1 MKQRVERCGL
11 VRLNTLF
18 SLNTTTQRSQPM
30 EILGTILRYVF
41 AIVGMAAVAFVVWKV
56 VNRQEAKDTE
66 FQKKLDDD
74 DERASKGRFG
84 PPPR

>member
-1 MKQRVERCGL
+1 
-11 VRLNTLF
+11 
-18 SLNTTTQRSQPM
+18 M
-30 EILGTILRYVF
+30 EILGTILRYIF
-41 AIVGMAAVAFVVWKV
+41 AIIGMAAVAFVVWKV
-56 VNRQEAKDTE
+56 VNRQEAKDAD

>member
-1 MKQRVERCGL
+1 
-11 VRLNTLF
+11 
-18 SLNTTTQRSQPM
+18 M

>member
-1 MKQRVERCGL
+1 
-11 VRLNTLF
+11 
-18 SLNTTTQRSQPM
+18 M
-30 EILGTILRYVF
+30 EMLGTILRYVF
-41 AIVGMAAVAFVVWKV
+41 AIVGMAAVAFVVWKI
-56 VNRQEAKDTE
+56 VNRQEAKDAE

>member
-1 MKQRVERCGL
+1 
-11 VRLNTLF
+11 
-18 SLNTTTQRSQPM
+18 M
-30 EILGTILRYVF
+30 EILGTILRYIF
-41 AIVGMAAVAFVVWKV
+41 AIIGMAAVAFVVWKV
-56 VNRQEAKDTE
+56 VNRQEAKDAE

>member
-1 MKQRVERCGL
+1 
-11 VRLNTLF
+11 
-18 SLNTTTQRSQPM
+18 M
-30 EILGTILRYVF
+30 EMLGTILRYVF

>member
-1 MKQRVERCGL
+1 
-11 VRLNTLF
+11 
-18 SLNTTTQRSQPM
+18 M

-56 VNRQEAKDTE
+56 VNRQEARDAD

>member
-1 MKQRVERCGL
+1 
-11 VRLNTLF
+11 
-18 SLNTTTQRSQPM
+18 M

-74 DERASKGRFG
+74 DERASKRRFG

>member
-1 MKQRVERCGL
+1 
-11 VRLNTLF
+11 
-18 SLNTTTQRSQPM
+18 M
-30 EILGTILRYVF
+30 EMLGTILRYVF
-41 AIVGMAAVAFVVWKV
+41 AIVGMAAVAFIVWKI
-56 VNRQEAKDTE
+56 VNRQEAKDAE

>member
-1 MKQRVERCGL
+1 
-11 VRLNTLF
+11 
-18 SLNTTTQRSQPM
+18 M
-30 EILGTILRYVF
+30 EILGTLFRYVL
-41 AIVGMAAVAFVVWKV
+41 AIVGMAAVAYVVWKL
-56 VNRQEAKDTE
+56 VNRQEAKDAE